1 MFSVSRVVLSLEELC
16 LYQSFARKS
25 MCRSNVT
32 APVSWSIIS
41 CSDSTCFF
49 PSGIQTVGNYFSM
62 CKSLV
67 AWILGRNWGR
77 LKRRKVRLWIACR
90 KLNYISVWILKRWFF
105 FFEKVL
111 SPWCALWCWNT
122 FDMLSFQGLSSS
134 HMIVHCS
141 VPTDISL
148 PHLNNAKFLRGC
160 DLKYSSSAHLLHFIS
175 QGKWF
180 HRSRHEQT
188 RLSNGCLNGL

>member
-1 MFSVSRVVLSLEELC
+1 MVFSVSRVVLSLEELC
-16 LYQSFARKS
+16 LCQSFARKS

-105 FFEKVL
+105 FFWESSL
-111 SPWCALWCWNT
+111 SLVCIV
-122 FDMLSFQGLSSS
+122 MLEYIWHAVFPGTKFFTHDCSLFCSNWYLSSPS
-134 HMIVHCS
+134 
-141 VPTDISL
+141 
-148 PHLNNAKFLRGC
+148 
-160 DLKYSSSAHLLHFIS
+160 
-175 QGKWF
+175 
-180 HRSRHEQT
+180 EQCQIPQ
-188 RLSNGCLNGL
+188 RMWS